1 VVFASQNLITD
12 PPFSR
17 LDFISCR
24 NLLIY
29 FQPQLQRKLLALFH
43 FALNKGGYL
52 FLGRS
57 ETTTQRQGLFQ
68 PISKR
73 WRLYQS
79 LASARAIRPELPL
92 TTRYGTDPR
101 PPGPGQRPGSVPGY
115 GDCVERL
122 LLQRYAPAAVLVDR
136 DYRKLYFHGQTDD
149 YLVHPPGE
157 PTDDLLAMARAGLR
171 LKLRAAL
178 RQAMRQETAA
188 TAVTEG
194 KEGETSRSVQVTV
207 TPLEDTEPKLWLV
220 TFAALPE
227 PQPAAAS
234 TPPLIEE
241 ATVVRH
247 LEDELVSVKKELQG
261 TVAELEASNQE
272 LRVSNEETLSMNE
285 ELQSTNEE
293 LETSKEELRSLN
305 EELITVNLQLEDK
318 VVELERSNNDLS
330 NLLSSTHIATLF
342 LDRSLRIRRFTPA
355 CTRLF
360 NLLPTDAGRPITDIT
375 GPCADTRLLQDV
387 PQVLASTTPVENEVT
402 TASDE
407 WYLRRVLPYRTQED
421 RIEGVVVTYTEITAL
436 KRADEDTRRLATMI
450 RDSNDAIAIRP
461 DIDTCP
467 FDCATETEVRTNRC
481 RTDVNADGYITV
493 FDFDGRL
500 LAWNRGAELLYG
512 YGEAEALTLKVDAL
526 VPEGAS

>member
-29 FQPQLQRKLLALFH
+29 FQPELQRKLLALFH

-115 GDCVERL
+115 GNCVERL

-136 DYRKLYFHGQTDD
+136 DYRTLYFHGQTDD

-188 TAVTEG
+188 TAVAEG
-194 KEGETSRSVQVTV
+194 KAGETSRSVQVTV
-207 TPLEDTEPKLWLV
+207 TPLELK
-220 TFAALPE
+220 F
-227 PQPAAAS
+227 
-234 TPPLIEE
+234 
-241 ATVVRH
+241 
-247 LEDELVSVKKELQG
+247 
-261 TVAELEASNQE
+261 
-272 LRVSNEETLSMNE
+272 
-285 ELQSTNEE
+285 
-293 LETSKEELRSLN
+293 
-305 EELITVNLQLEDK
+305 
-318 VVELERSNNDLS
+318 
-330 NLLSSTHIATLF
+330 
-342 LDRSLRIRRFTPA
+342 
-355 CTRLF
+355 
-360 NLLPTDAGRPITDIT
+360 RPF
-375 GPCADTRLLQDV
+375 GGG
-387 PQVLASTTPVENEVT
+387 
-402 TASDE
+402 
-407 WYLRRVLPYRTQED
+407 LRR
-421 RIEGVVVTYTEITAL
+421 
-436 KRADEDTRRLATMI
+436 
-450 RDSNDAIAIRP
+450 
-461 DIDTCP
+461 
-467 FDCATETEVRTNRC
+467 
-481 RTDVNADGYITV
+481 
-493 FDFDGRL
+493 GR
-500 LAWNRGAELLYG
+500 
-512 YGEAEALTLKVDAL
+512 GEF
-526 VPEGAS
+526 S